1 MIIEARE
8 QVKLLTSMRALT
20 MKQLAEKI
28 TEKTG
33 KICSPSALSNKLRR
47 GTITYNEVMRIVDIL
62 GFKVSYD
69 FDN

>member
-8 QVKLLTSMRALT
+8 QVKLLASMRAMT
-20 MKQLAEKI
+20 IKKLAEKI

-47 GTITYNEVMRIVDIL
+47 GTITYNEVMKIVEIL

-69 FDN
+69 FE

>member
-8 QVKLLTSMRALT
+8 QIKLLASMKAVTLKR
-20 MKQLAEKI
+20 LAELI

-33 KICSPSALSNKLRR
+33 KKCTLTALSNKLRR
-47 GTITYNEVMRIVDIL
+47 GTITYNEVMKIVEIL

-69 FDN
+69 FE